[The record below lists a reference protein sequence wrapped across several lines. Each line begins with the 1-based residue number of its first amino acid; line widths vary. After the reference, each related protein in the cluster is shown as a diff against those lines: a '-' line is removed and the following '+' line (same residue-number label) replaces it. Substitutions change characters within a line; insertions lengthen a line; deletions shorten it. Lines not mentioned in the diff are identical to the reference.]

1 LRLFFAFELP
11 ADVRAVLARLRP
23 KDASGDYRWTDPA
36 LLHLTLAFLGEQP
49 EGRLGE
55 LEHIGA
61 AAASASRP
69 GRLRL
74 GQAGAFGA
82 RRAPR
87 VVWVDVAGDV
97 EALLSLQATLAS
109 GLNQAGFPVEDRP
122 FRAHV
127 TLARRRE
134 TAQGGPPQGWPP
146 EVEPAS
152 FALRQLSLMHS
163 RLGRG
168 GPTYTALFRFPIGG

>member
-1 LRLFFAFELP
+1 
-11 ADVRAVLARLRP
+11 
-23 KDASGDYRWTDPA
+23 
-36 LLHLTLAFLGEQP
+36 
-49 EGRLGE
+49 
-55 LEHIGA
+55 
-61 AAASASRP
+61 
-69 GRLRL
+69 
-74 GQAGAFGA
+74 
-82 RRAPR
+82 